1 MVMWGMDVQEI
12 RNVGAQLKSQA
23 QQIDQVISTIDG
35 LIGTAIGNWTGHDAD
50 QFQDWW
56 NSQHKPALQNARE
69 AIDGLGQSAINNAS
83 EQESVSGH

>member
-12 RNVGAQLKSQA
+12 RNVGAQLKTQA
-23 QQIDQVISTIDG
+23 GQIEQVISTIDG
-35 LIGTAIGNWTGHDAD
+35 LISTAIGNWTGTDAD

-56 NSQHKPALQNARE
+56 NSQHKPALTNAKN
-69 AIDGLGQSAINNAS
+69 AIEGLGQSALNNAS